1 VASHGGRIWVESQL
15 GQGSTFFFTIPV
27 FSMESQIAAILNTPH
42 LLTDFITIFTVELSH
57 MDKHPLQRK
66 SDQTVLWEAW
76 NTIQSTNL
84 IGGAALLPRMFYNGF
99 REVFFLVTCTNQN
112 DAQLLSEQIRK
123 RLEGCI
129 GLQEAGIAMDVS
141 FVALNIPLNINT
153 NLSAKQLMT
162 ITRNIQDFMKTALD
176 NGVIQ

>member
-1 VASHGGRIWVESQL
+1 
-15 GQGSTFFFTIPV
+15 
-27 FSMESQIAAILNTPH
+27 
-42 LLTDFITIFTVELSH
+42 
-57 MDKHPLQRK
+57 
-66 SDQTVLWEAW
+66 
-76 NTIQSTNL
+76 
-84 IGGAALLPRMFYNGF
+84 
-99 REVFFLVTCTNQN
+99 
-112 DAQLLSEQIRK
+112 
-123 RLEGCI
+123 LEGCI